1 MILWPPRPSQIM
13 FLQTPSHLLGC
24 IPSSYK
30 YHGRGDAFDLHR
42 ALSAHCDWS
51 PENIYKAK
59 GLMAPRQVS
68 LGSNMVCWLCKS
80 PCVAPRMDKNH
91 ALHQRHFLRLQI
103 MRVRWSTGC
112 DGSTEH
118 KQICVFMYFTCTH
131 DVSGPTRRPLHSCAH
146 YFRRT
151 RSHAHTYAA
160 IPIVPAAFGW
170 GWQLEVHPKPSGHV
184 HSNAGFSATL
194 KAQRTRYSA
203 IPWRL
208 CRDGCD

>member
-1 MILWPPRPSQIM
+1 M

-30 YHGRGDAFDLHR
+30 YHGRRDAFDLHR

-68 LGSNMVCWLCKS
+68 LGSNMGCWLCKS

-118 KQICVFMYFTCTH
+118 TNRCVCSCILRAHTMYRGPHVDLCTH
-131 DVSGPTRRPLHSCAH
+131 VPIISDAH
-146 YFRRT
+146 NRMRT
-151 RSHAHTYAA
+151 QRITYAA

-194 KAQRTRYSA
+194 KSTAGSLQCYSLAFVQR
-203 IPWRL
+203 WV
-208 CRDGCD
+208 